1 MPSIFNS
8 IRHSE
13 SNDMTRKWAYEIA
26 GYTVSHFVAVS
37 MYHLTM
43 APGGI
48 LGHQELA
55 TIQNQCLVILKA
67 LGIFP

>member
-1 MPSIFNS
+1 
-8 IRHSE
+8 
-13 SNDMTRKWAYEIA
+13 MTRKWAYEIA
-26 GYTVSHFVAVS
+26 GYIVSHFMAVS